1 MIRFPSTRHK
11 NFRLPQRTEPTA
23 LDKERNF
30 LTHIVGQSLKKKASR
45 EVEGA
50 VGIENRYNPPRNASG

>member
-1 MIRFPSTRHK
+1 MIKFPSTRHK

-30 LTHIVGQSLKKKASR
+30 LTHIVGQSLKKKALR
-45 EVEGA
+45 DVEG
-50 VGIENRYNPPRNASG
+50 GSRH